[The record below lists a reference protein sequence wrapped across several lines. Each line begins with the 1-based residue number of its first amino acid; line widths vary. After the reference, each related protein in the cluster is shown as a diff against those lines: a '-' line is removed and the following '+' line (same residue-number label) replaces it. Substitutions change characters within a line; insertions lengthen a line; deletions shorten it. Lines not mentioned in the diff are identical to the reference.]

1 MNVAHYC
8 CSAAIVDIGSA
19 TFKYDMKRL
28 AEILG
33 FPKAWYR
40 RTIVRRLFL
49 GDMMVRQGST
59 GAGIS
64 SAGRPPSEP
73 RSPRGDLDAADDSH
87 ARKIRYAFCLRSLA
101 NYYLLLKICSF
112 RECA

>member
-1 MNVAHYC
+1 
-8 CSAAIVDIGSA
+8 
-19 TFKYDMKRL
+19 MKRL

-49 GDMMVRQGST
+49 GDMMVRQGS
-59 GAGIS
+59 GLGLSGS

-73 RSPRGDLDAADDSH
+73 RSPKGDLDSVDEH
-87 ARKIRYAFCLRSLA
+87 MRKTRLA
-101 NYYLLLKICSF
+101 HRLTSTPQDVDVLLN
-112 RECA
+112 